1 MPKVTVLFKSTIE
14 AGKIKNQVIG
24 QVPNPTKAD
33 KIVSDF
39 TASSGLTDVLVEKD
53 ADGVTKSAEVDGQKT
68 AFSSF
73 VKSSI

>member
-14 AGKIKNQVIG
+14 DGEIKNQVIG

-53 ADGVTKSAEVDGQKT
+53 ADGVTKSGEVDG
-68 AFSSF
+68 
-73 VKSSI
+73 

>member
-1 MPKVTVLFKSTIE
+1 MPKVTVLFKSVIE
-14 AGKIKNQVIG
+14 DGEIKNQVIG
-24 QVPNPTKAD
+24 QVPSPTKAD

-53 ADGVTKSAEVDGQKT
+53 ADGVTKSGEVDWQKT
-68 AFSSF
+68 AFSIF